1 MMATED
7 HYYDAADDARKC
19 YYEAI
24 KQLRKAGVISGQFT
38 PRNDLRG
45 LGEHCL
51 DFHILNRIGRLF
63 GLNHTADQKVLLF
76 GDGCDRSPL
85 GQQQFFGVQRIHA

>member
-24 KQLRKAGVISGQFT
+24 KQLRKAGVISGRFT
-38 PRNDLRG
+38 PRNDEELSWLRG
-45 LGEHCL
+45 
-51 DFHILNRIGRLF
+51 
-63 GLNHTADQKVLLF
+63 A
-76 GDGCDRSPL
+76 
-85 GQQQFFGVQRIHA
+85 